1 MFECV
6 PCVSLSVSRNSEK
19 GPIRRHEAVRRQQK
33 SLVAL
38 HKSPIAPQPRPLS
51 PQNLKRALHPCKKKP
66 RNSAKEP
73 YRPAIKPYMS
83 GKMHEAEPSSH
94 VAPMNGSC
102 HTCGKCHIEHMKES
116 CYTYAGI
123 LCVVCHRV
131 GSACQA
137 LPTQA
142 LHSQPTP
149 AKLLVWVDYVT
160 VTMCHNVTLL
170 HVWRRVTWLL
180 HVFDVTFVG
189 SDLLRGGTQHTRRL
203 HACNM
208 TPSRKCLSCPR
219 RQCHVPAQAPPAGW
233 RIWRSHI
240 KCWKKSYRLFE
251 RVISY
256 I

>member
-1 MFECV
+1 MHLFLHNKAPAYISSLNADSCPCVCMFECV

-83 GKMHEAEPSSH
+83 GKMHEAEPSFH

-170 HVWRRVTWLL
+170 HV
-180 HVFDVTFVG
+180 
-189 SDLLRGGTQHTRRL
+189 
-203 HACNM
+203 
-208 TPSRKCLSCPR
+208 
-219 RQCHVPAQAPPAGW
+219 
-233 RIWRSHI
+233 
-240 KCWKKSYRLFE
+240 
-251 RVISY
+251 
-256 I
+256 